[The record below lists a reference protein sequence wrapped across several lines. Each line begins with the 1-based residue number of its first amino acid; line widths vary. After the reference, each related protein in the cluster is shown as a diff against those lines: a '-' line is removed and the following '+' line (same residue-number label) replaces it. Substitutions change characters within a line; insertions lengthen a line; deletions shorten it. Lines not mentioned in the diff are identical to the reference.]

1 MRFGENVTIDAAVCW
16 LPTTRQSAAAQV
28 SDGVLTPAE
37 SAQSGVVEVPVAVE
51 HAAPEMAV
59 LAGRRAL
66 RQAGVAP
73 ADVDVLFHS
82 WTYHQGHDF
91 WSPAHY
97 VADGVGAVN
106 AVPVGIAQ
114 MCHGGAMALHEA
126 ALHLCADPSARA
138 ALVTTGDR
146 FQRPGFDRWTSDSHV
161 AYGDGATA
169 AVLSRSGRGL
179 RLLAQTVRAAP
190 DMEGMYRGDDP
201 FSPAPLE
208 HSRPVD
214 VRRTKKA
221 FAAAGGMARFAE
233 LAPGAIGGLITSALA
248 QAGLAPDDRRVRH
261 VLLPRLGPATLE
273 RTYLPVL
280 ERRLPHATV
289 HRPGA
294 HTGHLGSGD
303 LLANLAVVQRE
314 ALIAAGEV
322 ALLLTGGGGFT
333 WSCTV
338 LGRGTGPD
346 GPAGDGAAPC

>member
-16 LPTTRQSAAAQV
+16 LPTTRQSAASQV
-28 SDGVLTPAE
+28 ADGVLAPVE
-37 SAQSGVVEVPVAVE
+37 EAQSGVMEVPVATDQ
-51 HAAPEMAV
+51 AAPEMAV
-59 LAGRRAL
+59 LAGQRAL
-66 RQAGVAP
+66 RHAGVAP
-73 ADVDVLFHS
+73 RDIDLLFHS

-126 ALHLCADPSARA
+126 ALHLCANPSAKA
-138 ALVTTGDR
+138 ALVTTADR
-146 FQRPGFDRWTSDSHV
+146 FQQPGFDRWTSDSHV

-179 RLLAQTVRAAP
+179 RLLAQSVRAAP
-190 DMEGMYRGDDP
+190 AMEGMYRGDDA
-201 FSPAPLE
+201 FSREPME
-208 HSRPVD
+208 HSRPVN

-233 LAPGAIGGLITSALA
+233 LAPVAISDLLVTALA
-248 QAGLAPDDRRVRH
+248 EAGLAHGDRRMRH

-273 RTYLPVL
+273 RTYLPVV
-280 ERRLPHATV
+280 ERQLPHATV
-289 HRPGA
+289 HRLGA

-303 LLANLAVVQRE
+303 ALANLAAVQSE
-314 ALIAAGEV
+314 QLLAAGEV
-322 ALLLTGGGGFT
+322 ALLLSGGGGFT

-338 LGRGTGPD
+338 LGGSP
-346 GPAGDGAAPC
+346 GDGAAPC